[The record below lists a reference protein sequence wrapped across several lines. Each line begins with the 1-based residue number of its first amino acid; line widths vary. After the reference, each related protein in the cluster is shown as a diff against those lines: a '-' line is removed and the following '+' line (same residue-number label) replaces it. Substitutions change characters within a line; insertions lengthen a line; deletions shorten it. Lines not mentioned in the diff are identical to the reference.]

1 MIRIDNTKRASDQ
14 ARDSLCPNLE
24 QLADSPQLIAQ
35 AATLALADR
44 FGLVVVPLLP
54 DKRIVLR
61 VRYCYSAAR
70 WSLELPWVTAQK
82 HEGGWRRAAR
92 QCLATTTG
100 MRTSRWSLLGDIYFE
115 FQAVASCMFIVLAK
129 NCQPLPAGSPPDCNQ
144 DTATLGFSIGALQ
157 EMIREGEIICGVTLA
172 TLAIMGIGT
181 RR

>member
-1 MIRIDNTKRASDQ
+1 MIRIDNTKRGSDH
-14 ARDSLCPNLE
+14 ARGSVCPNLQ
-24 QLADSPQLIAQ
+24 QLAGSPQPMAQ
-35 AATLALADR
+35 IDPVALADR

-70 WSLELPWVTAQK
+70 WSLELPRIAAQK

-100 MRTSRWSLLGDIYFE
+100 MRASRWSLRGDVYFE

-129 NCQPLPAGSPPDCNQ
+129 SCQQLPAGSPPHCNQ
-144 DTATLGFSIGALQ
+144 NTPTLGFSIGAIK

-172 TLAIMGIGT
+172 ALATMGIGT